1 MRVETVGTRLRAGAG
16 RAEDS
21 SRQRRPARVLMALL
35 GAFIAQPVSAGE
47 VVPDWTQIGAIFN
60 DRCIMC
66 HSAAA
71 AERGLRLDSY
81 EGVIAGSE
89 NGPVIIPGDPQ
100 SSELVRR
107 LNGSSSPRMP
117 FLSRPL
123 ADETIALIERW
134 IASGTPEVAPPT
146 PNAEPD

>member
-1 MRVETVGTRLRAGAG
+1 
-16 RAEDS
+16 
-21 SRQRRPARVLMALL
+21 MAVL
-35 GAFIAQPVSAGE
+35 GAFITQTVSAGE
-47 VVPDWTQIGAIFN
+47 VVPDWTQISTIFN

-81 EGVIAGSE
+81 DGVIAGSE

-134 IASGTPEVAPPT
+134 VASGMPEVVPPT
-146 PNAEPD
+146 PNAAPD